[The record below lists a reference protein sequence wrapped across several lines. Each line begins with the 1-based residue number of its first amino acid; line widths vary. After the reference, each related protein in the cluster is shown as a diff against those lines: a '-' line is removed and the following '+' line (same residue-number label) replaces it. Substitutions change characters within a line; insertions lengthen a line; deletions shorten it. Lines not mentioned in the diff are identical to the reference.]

1 MAEMQE
7 YLLKAG
13 TLMEA
18 LPYIREFSG
27 KTVVIKYGGAA
38 MAGKERMSSFAENI
52 VLLQYVGIRPVIV
65 HGGGPQ
71 IDRMLEK
78 LSIPSRRNEGLR
90 VTSPEAMEVVE
101 MVLGGMVNK
110 QIVALINLYG
120 GKAVGLTGKDGDLI
134 RARKRFAPS
143 PAGVDTPPLDLGMVG
158 DVVQV
163 RPGVLRALEENG
175 FVPVIAP
182 IGVGSEGEAYNI
194 NGDTVAA
201 EVAGALSAEKLI
213 LLTDVP
219 GVMDARGELVSTMT
233 ADETVAAIRGG
244 TITGGMIPKV
254 ECGLTAL
261 GKGVRK
267 VHILDGRVP
276 HSVLLEIFTDAG
288 IGTEINPPEPEKRGA

>member
-1 MAEMQE
+1 MQG
-7 YLLKAG
+7 YLQKAQ
-13 TLMEA
+13 TLIEA
-18 LPYIREFSG
+18 LPYIREFRG
-27 KTVVIKYGGAA
+27 KTVVVKYGGAA
-38 MAGKERMSSFAENI
+38 MVGKERMSSFAEDI
-52 VLLQYVGIRPVIV
+52 VLLQYVGIHPVVV

-78 LSIPSRRNEGLR
+78 LSIPFQRKEGLR
-90 VTSPEAMEVVE
+90 VTSPDAMEVVE
-101 MVLGGMVNK
+101 MVLGGTVNK
-110 QIVALINLYG
+110 QIVALINLFG
-120 GKAVGLTGKDGDLI
+120 GKAVGLTGKDGELI
-134 RARKRFAPS
+134 RARKYLAPS
-143 PAGVDTPPLDLGMVG
+143 PSGGVSASLDLGLVG
-158 DVVQV
+158 EVVEI
-163 RPGVLRALEENG
+163 RPGLLRALEGNG

-182 IGVGSEGEAYNI
+182 IGVGAGGEAYNI

-201 EVAGALSAEKLI
+201 EVAGAISAEKLI

-219 GVMDARGELVSTMT
+219 GVMDSRGELVSTMN
-233 ADETVAAIRGG
+233 ADETVAAIKDG

-288 IGTEINPPEPEKRGA
+288 IGTEITPPEPEE

>member
-1 MAEMQE
+1 MAEMRE
-7 YLLKAG
+7 YLQKAR
-13 TLMEA
+13 TLIEA

-38 MAGKERMSSFAENI
+38 MVGEERMSSFAENI
-52 VLLQYVGIRPVIV
+52 VLLQYVGIRPVVV

-78 LSIPSRRNEGLR
+78 LSIPFQRKEGLR
-90 VTSPEAMEVVE
+90 VTSSDAMEVVE
-101 MVLGGMVNK
+101 MVLGGTVNK
-110 QIVALINLYG
+110 QIVALINLFG
-120 GKAVGLTGKDGDLI
+120 GKAVGFTGKDGELI
-134 RARKRFAPS
+134 RARKYLAPS
-143 PAGVDTPPLDLGMVG
+143 PKEGDTALLDLGLVG
-158 DVVQV
+158 DVVEI
-163 RPGVLRALEENG
+163 RPGVLRAMERSG

-182 IGVGSEGEAYNI
+182 IGMGAEGEAYNI

-219 GVMDARGELVSTMT
+219 GVIDARGELISTMT
-233 ADETVAAIRGG
+233 AAETASAIRDG
-244 TITGGMIPKV
+244 TISGGMIPKV
-254 ECGLTAL
+254 ACGLTAL

-288 IGTEINPPEPEKRGA
+288 IGTEITAPEPEEGRE

>member
-1 MAEMQE
+1 MEDMQG
-7 YLLKAG
+7 YLQKAR
-13 TLMEA
+13 TLTEA

-38 MAGKERMSSFAENI
+38 MVGEERMSSFAQNI
-52 VLLQYVGIRPVIV
+52 VLLQYVGIRPVVV

-78 LSIPSRRNEGLR
+78 LSIPFQRKEGLR

-101 MVLGGMVNK
+101 MVLGGTVNK
-110 QIVALINLYG
+110 RIVALINLFG
-120 GKAVGLTGKDGDLI
+120 GKAVGLTGMDGELI
-134 RARKRFAPS
+134 RARKHFAPS
-143 PAGVDTPPLDLGMVG
+143 PAGGAAAPLDLGLVG
-158 DVVQV
+158 NVVEV
-163 RPGVLRALEENG
+163 RPDILRTLERSG

-182 IGVGSEGEAYNI
+182 IGVGEQGEAYNI

-213 LLTDVP
+213 ILTDVP
-219 GVMDARGELVSTMT
+219 GVMDPQGNLVSTMT
-233 ADETVAAIRGG
+233 ADETASAIKGG

-267 VHILDGRVP
+267 VHIL
-276 HSVLLEIFTDAG
+276 
-288 IGTEINPPEPEKRGA
+288 

>member
-1 MAEMQE
+1 MGDMRG
-7 YLLKAG
+7 YLEKAR
-13 TLMEA
+13 TLVEA

-27 KTVVIKYGGAA
+27 KTIVVKYGGAA
-38 MAGKERMSSFAENI
+38 MAGEDRMSAFADDI
-52 VLLQYVGIRPVIV
+52 VLLQYVGIRPVVV

-101 MVLGGMVNK
+101 MVLGGTVNK
-110 QIVALINLYG
+110 RIVALIQLHG
-120 GKAVGLTGKDGDLI
+120 GRAVGLTGKDGNLI
-134 RARKRFAPS
+134 RARKYLAPS
-143 PAGVDTPPLDLGMVG
+143 PAGGASAPLDLGLVG
-158 DVVQV
+158 EVVEV
-163 RPGVLRALEENG
+163 RADVLRVLEASG

-182 IGVGSEGEAYNI
+182 IGVGTGGEAYNI

-201 EVAGALSAEKLI
+201 EVAGALRAEKLI
-213 LLTDVP
+213 LLTDVA
-219 GVMDARGELVSTMT
+219 GVMDRGGALVSTMSAAET
-233 ADETVAAIRGG
+233 ADAVQSGSIS
-244 TITGGMIPKV
+244 GGMIPKA

-261 GKGVRK
+261 RKGVRK

-288 IGTEINPPEPEKRGA
+288 IGTEITAGDEEDRPA

>member
-7 YLLKAG
+7 YLQKAR
-13 TLMEA
+13 TLIEA

-38 MAGKERMSSFAENI
+38 MVGEERMSSFAENI
-52 VLLQYVGIRPVIV
+52 VLLQYVGIRPVVV

-78 LSIPSRRNEGLR
+78 LSIPFQRKEGLR
-90 VTSPEAMEVVE
+90 VTSPDAMEVVE
-101 MVLGGMVNK
+101 MVLGGTVNK
-110 QIVALINLYG
+110 QIVALINLFG
-120 GKAVGLTGKDGDLI
+120 GKAVGFTGKDGELI
-134 RARKRFAPS
+134 RARKYFAPS
-143 PAGVDTPPLDLGMVG
+143 PKEGDNALLDLGLVG
-158 DVVQV
+158 DVVEI
-163 RPGVLRALEENG
+163 RPGVLRAMERNG

-182 IGVGSEGEAYNI
+182 IGMGAEGEAYNI

-219 GVMDARGELVSTMT
+219 GVIDARGELISTMT
-233 ADETVAAIRGG
+233 AAETASAIRDG
-244 TITGGMIPKV
+244 TISGGMIPKV
-254 ECGLTAL
+254 ACGLTAL

-288 IGTEINPPEPEKRGA
+288 IGTEITAPEPEEGRE

>member
-7 YLLKAG
+7 YLQKAR

-38 MAGKERMSSFAENI
+38 MAGEERMSSFAENI
-52 VLLQYVGIRPVIV
+52 VLLQYVGIRPVVV

-78 LSIPSRRNEGLR
+78 LSIPSRRKEGLR

-101 MVLGGMVNK
+101 MVLGGTVNK

-120 GKAVGLTGKDGDLI
+120 GKAVGLTGKDGGLI
-134 RARKRFAPS
+134 RARKHFAPS
-143 PAGVDTPPLDLGMVG
+143 PAGGDTPPLDLGLVG
-158 DVVQV
+158 EVVGV
-163 RPGVLRALEENG
+163 SPGVLRALEGNG

-182 IGVGSEGEAYNI
+182 IGVGAGGEAYNI

-219 GVMDARGELVSTMT
+219 GVMDAHGRLVSTMT
-233 ADETVAAIRGG
+233 ADETAAAIRDG

>member
-1 MAEMQE
+1 MGDMRG
-7 YLLKAG
+7 YLEKAR
-13 TLMEA
+13 TLVEA

-27 KTVVIKYGGAA
+27 KTIVVKYGGAA
-38 MAGKERMSSFAENI
+38 MAGEDRMSAFADDI
-52 VLLQYVGIRPVIV
+52 VLLQYVGIRPVVV

-101 MVLGGMVNK
+101 MVLGGTVNK
-110 QIVALINLYG
+110 QIVALIQLHG
-120 GKAVGLTGKDGDLI
+120 GRAVGLTGKDGDLI
-134 RARKRFAPS
+134 RARKYLAPS
-143 PAGVDTPPLDLGMVG
+143 AAGGASAPLDLGLVG
-158 DVVQV
+158 EVVDV
-163 RPGVLRALEENG
+163 RADVLRALEASG

-182 IGVGSEGEAYNI
+182 IGVGTGGEAYNI

-201 EVAGALSAEKLI
+201 EVAGALHAEKLI
-213 LLTDVP
+213 LLTDVA
-219 GVMDARGELVSTMT
+219 GVMDGRGALISTMS
-233 ADETVAAIRGG
+233 AGETTDAIQNGS
-244 TITGGMIPKV
+244 ISGGMIPKV

-261 GKGVRK
+261 RKGVKK

-288 IGTEINPPEPEKRGA
+288 IGTEITATDAEGRPA

>member
-1 MAEMQE
+1 MGDMRG
-7 YLLKAG
+7 YLEKAR
-13 TLMEA
+13 TLVEA

-27 KTVVIKYGGAA
+27 KTIVVKYGGAA
-38 MAGKERMSSFAENI
+38 MAGEDRMSAFADDI
-52 VLLQYVGIRPVIV
+52 VLLQYVGIRPVVV

-101 MVLGGMVNK
+101 MVLGGTVNK
-110 QIVALINLYG
+110 RIVALIQLHG
-120 GKAVGLTGKDGDLI
+120 GRAVGLTGKDGDLI
-134 RARKRFAPS
+134 RARKYLAPS
-143 PAGVDTPPLDLGMVG
+143 AAGASAPLDLGLVG
-158 DVVQV
+158 EVVEV
-163 RPGVLRALEENG
+163 RADVLRALEASG

-182 IGVGSEGEAYNI
+182 IGVGTGGEAYNI

-201 EVAGALSAEKLI
+201 EVAGALRAEKLI
-213 LLTDVP
+213 LLTDVA
-219 GVMDARGELVSTMT
+219 GVMDGRGALVSTMSAGET
-233 ADETVAAIRGG
+233 ADAIQNGS
-244 TITGGMIPKV
+244 ISGGMIPKV

-261 GKGVRK
+261 RKGVRK

-288 IGTEINPPEPEKRGA
+288 IGTEITATDAGGRPA

>member
-1 MAEMQE
+1 MKDMQE
-7 YLLKAG
+7 YLQKAR
-13 TLMEA
+13 TLTEA

-38 MAGKERMSSFAENI
+38 MVGEERMSSFAENI
-52 VLLQYVGIRPVIV
+52 VLLQYVGIRPVVV

-78 LSIPSRRNEGLR
+78 LSIPFQRKEGLR
-90 VTSPEAMEVVE
+90 VTSPDAMEVVE
-101 MVLGGMVNK
+101 MVLGGTVNK
-110 QIVALINLYG
+110 RIVSLINLFG
-120 GKAVGLTGKDGDLI
+120 GKAVGLTGKDGELI
-134 RARKRFAPS
+134 RARKHFAPS
-143 PAGVDTPPLDLGMVG
+143 PAGGAAPPLDLGLVG
-158 DVVQV
+158 DVVEV
-163 RPGVLRALEENG
+163 RPDILRTLERSG

-182 IGVGSEGEAYNI
+182 IGVGEQGEAYNI

-219 GVMDARGELVSTMT
+219 GVMDPQGDLVSTMT
-233 ADETVAAIRGG
+233 ADDTAAAIMGG

-267 VHILDGRVP
+267 VHIIDGRVP
-276 HSVLLEIFTDAG
+276 HSVILEIFTNAG
-288 IGTEINPPEPEKRGA
+288 IGTEIIPAEPGA

>member
-1 MAEMQE
+1 MAEMRE
-7 YLLKAG
+7 YLQKAR
-13 TLMEA
+13 TLIEA

-38 MAGKERMSSFAENI
+38 MEGEERMSSFAESI
-52 VLLQYVGIRPVIV
+52 VLLQYVGIRPVVV

-78 LSIPSRRNEGLR
+78 LSIPFQRKEGLR
-90 VTSPEAMEVVE
+90 VTSPDAMEVVE
-101 MVLGGMVNK
+101 MVLGGTVNK
-110 QIVALINLYG
+110 QIVALINLFG
-120 GKAVGLTGKDGDLI
+120 GKAVGLTGKDGELI
-134 RARKRFAPS
+134 RARKYFAPS
-143 PAGVDTPPLDLGMVG
+143 PKGGDTALLDLGLVG
-158 DVVQV
+158 DVVEV
-163 RPGVLRALEENG
+163 RPGVLRAMERNG

-182 IGVGSEGEAYNI
+182 IGMGTEGEAYNI

-219 GVMDARGELVSTMT
+219 GVIDARGELISTMT
-233 ADETVAAIRGG
+233 AAETAAAIQDETIS
-244 TITGGMIPKV
+244 GGMIPKV
-254 ECGLTAL
+254 ACGLTAL

-288 IGTEINPPEPEKRGA
+288 IGTEITAPEPEEGRE

>member
-1 MAEMQE
+1 MGDMQG
-7 YLLKAG
+7 YLQKAR
-13 TLMEA
+13 TLTEA

-27 KTVVIKYGGAA
+27 KTLVIKYGGAA
-38 MAGKERMSSFAENI
+38 MVGEERMSSFAQNI
-52 VLLQYVGIRPVIV
+52 VLLQYVGIRPIVV

-78 LSIPSRRNEGLR
+78 LSIPFERKEGLR
-90 VTSPEAMEVVE
+90 VTSPDAMEVVE
-101 MVLGGMVNK
+101 MVLGGTVNK
-110 QIVALINLYG
+110 RIVALINLFG
-120 GKAVGLTGKDGDLI
+120 GKAVGLTGKDGELI
-134 RARKRFAPS
+134 RARKHFAPS
-143 PAGVDTPPLDLGMVG
+143 PAKGAAAPLDLGLVG
-158 DVVQV
+158 DVAEV
-163 RPGVLRALEENG
+163 RPDILRTLERSG

-182 IGVGSEGEAYNI
+182 IGVGEQGEAYNI

-219 GVMDARGELVSTMT
+219 GVMDAQGNLVSTMT
-233 ADETVAAIRGG
+233 ADETAAAIKGG

-288 IGTEINPPEPEKRGA
+288 IGTEIVPPEPGT

>member
-1 MAEMQE
+1 MKDMQE
-7 YLLKAG
+7 YLQKAR
-13 TLMEA
+13 TLTEA

-38 MAGKERMSSFAENI
+38 MVGEERMSSFAENI
-52 VLLQYVGIRPVIV
+52 VLLQYVGIRPVVV

-78 LSIPSRRNEGLR
+78 LSIPFQRKEGLR
-90 VTSPEAMEVVE
+90 VTSPDAMEVVE
-101 MVLGGMVNK
+101 MVLGGTVNK
-110 QIVALINLYG
+110 RIVSLINLFG
-120 GKAVGLTGKDGDLI
+120 GKAVGLTGKDGELI
-134 RARKRFAPS
+134 RARKHFAPS
-143 PAGVDTPPLDLGMVG
+143 PAGGAAPPLDLGLVG
-158 DVVQV
+158 DVVEV
-163 RPGVLRALEENG
+163 RPDILRTLERSG

-182 IGVGSEGEAYNI
+182 IGVGEQGEAYNI

-219 GVMDARGELVSTMT
+219 GVMDPQGDLVSTMT
-233 ADETVAAIRGG
+233 ADDTAAAILGG

-267 VHILDGRVP
+267 VHIIDGRVP
-276 HSVLLEIFTDAG
+276 HSVILEIFTDAG
-288 IGTEINPPEPEKRGA
+288 IGTEIIPAEPGA